1 MLFFALLS
9 FVVFVELFPELFV
22 SIFAPGFQADENKFL
37 DATKFLTYV
46 FPYILLISLVA
57 FLGAVQN
64 SKKSFQVV
72 AATPILFNLT
82 LIIFACFS
90 QELS

>member
-1 MLFFALLS
+1 MCIRDS
-9 FVVFVELFPELFV
+9 
-22 SIFAPGFQADENKFL
+22 
-37 DATKFLTYV
+37 
-46 FPYILLISLVA
+46 PYILLISLVA

-82 LIIFACFS
+82 LKVFACFS
-90 QELS
+90 ETLSLSVIGTAIIVAGVIQLLMTFILHNVIKFLDKKYSY

>member
-1 MLFFALLS
+1 MA
-9 FVVFVELFPELFV
+9 
-22 SIFAPGFQADENKFL
+22 
-37 DATKFLTYV
+37 ATEFLTYV

-82 LIIFACFS
+82 LVFACFS
-90 QELS
+90 ETLSLSVIGTAIIVAGVIQLILNLFTPTN